1 MRWGRATA
9 RGVNSALKWRDLPA
23 STKTRDC
30 GAGGQSPHAVPLRFM
45 RPLINQEFRNGSIR
59 HVIGSEAC
67 GRRPMTLAARHFPGC
82 PLILKR
88 LLGSALG

>member
-1 MRWGRATA
+1 MPSHGLGERTIATCCA
-9 RGVNSALKWRDLPA
+9 PAL
-23 STKTRDC
+23 
-30 GAGGQSPHAVPLRFM
+30 M
-45 RPLINQEFRNGSIR
+45 RPLINQEFRSGSIR